1 MRLLQAK
8 EEVTFTLT
16 KEEALV
22 LFEMLQRLV
31 EDNEKA
37 LLPLLHSSAEFAV
50 LCRMNSHLEKT
61 LAEPLRDNYEALLLK
76 ARKAI
81 LRQSGVFEGIEEK

>member
-1 MRLLQAK
+1 MRLLKAK

-16 KEEALV
+16 NVEALV
-22 LFEMLQRLV
+22 LFEMLQRLI
-31 EDNEKA
+31 EGDEKA

-50 LCRMNSHLEKT
+50 LCRMNNNLEKT
-61 LAEPLRDNYEALLLK
+61 LAEPFLENYEGLLQK

-81 LRQSGVFEGIEEK
+81 IKQSGIFEGIEEK